1 MTGDSQ
7 TNAQSVANEMQI
19 DKVVAQAKPEDK
31 LTYLRELNKTDV
43 TMMVGDGINDAP
55 TLAGAHISVA
65 MGGGTDVAKA
75 SADMVLIGDR
85 LDKLLEA
92 RELALKTRKIIRE
105 NLAWSLGYNLLILPL
120 AVAGLVAPYI
130 AVVGMSGS
138 SIIVVT
144 NSLRLLKKQGR

>member
-1 MTGDSQ
+1 
-7 TNAQSVANEMQI
+7 
-19 DKVVAQAKPEDK
+19 
-31 LTYLRELNKTDV
+31 
-43 TMMVGDGINDAP
+43 MMVGDGINDAP

-105 NLAWSLGYNLLILPL
+105 NLAGRW
-120 AVAGLVAPYI
+120 
-130 AVVGMSGS
+130 
-138 SIIVVT
+138 VT
-144 NSLRLLKKQGR
+144 TY